1 MSNITSKRKKRER
14 RHRRVRARIEGTALV
29 PRLSVFRSSRHV
41 WAQLIDDAAARTVAA
56 ASSKEFQGEP
66 RKTKGKKQT
75 KDKDQKTGA
84 SKTETAEKIGKIIA
98 ERALKKKITRAVFD
112 RGGYKYHGAVKAV
125 AEGARK
131 GGLMF

>member
-1 MSNITSKRKKRER
+1 MNDKLSKRIR
-14 RHRRVRARIEGTALV
+14 RHKRVRAKIRGTADR

-41 WAQLIDDAAARTVAA
+41 WAQLIDDVAARTVVA
-56 ASSKEFQGEP
+56 ASSKEFHGEP
-66 RKTKGKKQT
+66 RKTKGKKQM
-75 KDKDQKTGA
+75 KDKDQKIGA

-98 ERALKKKITRAVFD
+98 ERALKKKIMRVVFD

-131 GGLMF
+131 GGLKL